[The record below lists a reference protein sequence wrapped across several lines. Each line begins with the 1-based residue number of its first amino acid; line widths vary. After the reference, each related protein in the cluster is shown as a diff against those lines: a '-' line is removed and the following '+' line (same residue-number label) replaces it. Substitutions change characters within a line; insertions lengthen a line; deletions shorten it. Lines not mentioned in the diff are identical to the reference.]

1 MFARSTSLRPVTNAL
16 RVSRARP
23 PQPRRF
29 TSSAIQTLTDGF
41 LDLAIALPYP
51 PSLPPYSTTIILV
64 TVASRLIF
72 TVPFSVWAKNRQW
85 KAENV
90 VMPELQREIP
100 QLNKQ
105 VIAGMKAAGYRGELV
120 VARKERNKR
129 LKQMADARKKDLLK
143 QYGCTPL
150 PTMLIPPI
158 TQLPLFVG
166 FSMVLNR
173 ASHSPSVLDSEAFL
187 TLTSLTHSDPTL
199 TIPIVVGLITLA
211 NVETARWFASA
222 AATQRQAKVEEW
234 VAQRRAKGEMVL
246 EPGRIVQSSL
256 RFLSVARIIIAALV
270 PGSIQIYWASSAA
283 FGLVQS
289 WVLDWW
295 HARRTRIYRQSLPSS
310 SR

>member
-72 TVPFSVWAKNRQW
+72 TVPFSVWVCDIYVGQSHFSSVDFAHVQAKNRQW

-129 LKQMADARKKDLLK
+129 LKQMVMSQRND
-143 QYGCTPL
+143 
-150 PTMLIPPI
+150 PPH
-158 TQLPLFVG
+158 PC
-166 FSMVLNR
+166 
-173 ASHSPSVLDSEAFL
+173 
-187 TLTSLTHSDPTL
+187 
-199 TIPIVVGLITLA
+199 
-211 NVETARWFASA
+211 
-222 AATQRQAKVEEW
+222 
-234 VAQRRAKGEMVL
+234 
-246 EPGRIVQSSL
+246 
-256 RFLSVARIIIAALV
+256 
-270 PGSIQIYWASSAA
+270 
-283 FGLVQS
+283 
-289 WVLDWW
+289 
-295 HARRTRIYRQSLPSS
+295 
-310 SR
+310 